1 MSDATASV
9 PSPGRSIRAAVV
21 DDEPAARE
29 VITSFLAREPRIE
42 VVGEAANGD
51 EAVELV
57 RRLSPDLLFLDVQ
70 MPDLDGFGVLAAL
83 GDDVPP
89 GLVFVTA
96 HDEHALRAFEV
107 HAVDYLLKP
116 FGRPRFEASVERAL
130 RSLEAKAALEM
141 RSTLVSLIDGQR
153 SRGAEPGTIVS
164 QDAGDAGGPAIV
176 APARIGVRR
185 GARTILIDV
194 ADIDWIEAAGDYARL
209 HAGRETYLVS
219 TRMHELEERLAS
231 APFLRIHRSAIVNLA
246 KVAELRREPDGGGVV
261 LLADGVRLR
270 VARTR
275 WEELERALGL
285 DG

>member
-1 MSDATASV
+1 VNAAGTSV
-9 PSPGRSIRAAVV
+9 RPPSGPVRAVVV

-116 FGRPRFEASVERAL
+116 FGRPRFEASVDQAL
-130 RSLEAKAALEM
+130 RRLEAKAALEM
-141 RSTLVSLIDGQR
+141 RRTLASLIDGQR
-153 SRGAEPGTIVS
+153 ARGAEPGTFVS
-164 QDAGDAGGPAIV
+164 PNAAGAEGPASG

-185 GARTILIDV
+185 GPRTILLDV
-194 ADIDWIEAAGDYARL
+194 AEVDWVEAAGDYARL
-209 HAGRETYLVS
+209 HSGPEAYLVS
-219 TRMHELEERLAS
+219 SRMHELEERLA
-231 APFLRIHRSAIVNLA
+231 AGPFLRIHRSAIVNLA

-261 LLADGVRLR
+261 LLGDGVRLR

-275 WEELERALGL
+275 WEDLEQALGL
-285 DG
+285 GN

>member
-1 MSDATASV
+1 
-9 PSPGRSIRAAVV
+9 V

-116 FGRPRFEASVERAL
+116 FGRPRFVTAVEKAL
-130 RSLEAKAALEM
+130 RSLEAKAALET
-141 RSTLVSLIDGQR
+141 RRTLASLVDGQR
-153 SRGAEPGTIVS
+153 ARASEPGTFVS
-164 QDAGDAGGPAIV
+164 PDTAVPAG

-185 GARTILIDV
+185 GARTILLDV
-194 ADIDWIEAAGDYARL
+194 ADVDWVEAAGDYVRL
-209 HAGRETYLVS
+209 HAGPEAYLIS
-219 TRMHELEERLAS
+219 SRMHELEDRLAAS
-231 APFLRIHRSAIVNLA
+231 PFLRIHRSAIVNLE

-261 LLADGVRLR
+261 LLGDGVRLR

-275 WEELERALGL
+275 WEDLERALGL
-285 DG
+285 GE

>member
-1 MSDATASV
+1 MRPSDRPV
-9 PSPGRSIRAAVV
+9 RAVVV

-29 VITSFLAREPRIE
+29 VITSFLAREPAIE

-51 EAVELV
+51 DAVELV
-57 RRLSPDLLFLDVQ
+57 RQLSPDLLFLDVQ

-89 GLVFVTA
+89 GVVFVTA

-116 FGRPRFEASVERAL
+116 FGRPRFEAAVERAL
-130 RSLEAKAALEM
+130 GSLEAKAALEM
-141 RSTLVSLIDGQR
+141 RRTLASLVEGQR
-153 SRGAEPGTIVS
+153 AGGAEPGTFVS
-164 QDAGDAGGPAIV
+164 PDADGSIRPATG

-185 GARTILIDV
+185 GARTILLDV

-209 HAGRETYLVS
+209 HAGREAYLVS
-219 TRMHELEERLAS
+219 TRMHELEERLQCG
-231 APFLRIHRSAIVNLA
+231 PFLRIHRSAIVSLA

-261 LLADGVRLR
+261 LLDDGVRLR

-275 WEELERALGL
+275 WEDLERALGL
-285 DG
+285 EE